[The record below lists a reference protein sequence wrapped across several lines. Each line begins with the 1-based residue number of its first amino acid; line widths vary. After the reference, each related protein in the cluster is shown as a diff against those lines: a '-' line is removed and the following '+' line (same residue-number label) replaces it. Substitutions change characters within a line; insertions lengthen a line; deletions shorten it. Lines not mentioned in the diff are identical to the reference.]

1 MHINVIFPREI
12 GYCSLYVMVPQVK
25 HYAPATKLESHKAS
39 EVLLKVFEST
49 LGEFGLTL
57 SDLAS
62 GTTDSVSE
70 MEAMCVNGL
79 VPLGIAWDWCMCHAA
94 SKASEH
100 AFGTNADPAL
110 SMNKPARELL
120 EVVTRVVQ
128 RLSKVP
134 AMRKKFDDL
143 QMELVEELFKASEHS
158 PQRWMVLTRVLE
170 RIIRLWNPIR
180 ELYTNIGEVFPL
192 ERGDNREGVLQLYSL
207 LQPVTAVTGDGQY
220 SGVPMTAEMH
230 MAFAVLKMRVLDPT
244 KPLKVSENDVL

>member
-1 MHINVIFPREI
+1 
-12 GYCSLYVMVPQVK
+12 MVHQVK
-25 HYAPATKLESHKAS
+25 HYAPATELENHKAS

-62 GTTDSVSE
+62 GTTDNVSE

-94 SKASEH
+94 NKSSEH
-100 AFGTNADPAL
+100 AFGTNENPAE
-110 SMNKPARELL
+110 SMNKSSRELL
-120 EVVTRVVQ
+120 EVVARVAQ
-128 RLSKVP
+128 RLHKSP

-143 QMELVEELFKASEHS
+143 QMELVQELFKGSEHA
-158 PQRWMVLTRVLE
+158 PQRWLVLTRVLE

-192 ERGDNREGVLQLYSL
+192 ERGDNREGILQLYSL
-207 LQPVTAVTGDGQY
+207 LQPLSAIAGDGLNY
-220 SGVPMTAEMH
+220 GVPMTAEMH

-244 KPLKVSENDVL
+244 KPLKVSEMKSRV

>member
-1 MHINVIFPREI
+1 MQPTGH
-12 GYCSLYVMVPQVK
+12 LMVHQVK
-25 HYAPATKLESHKAS
+25 HYAPATELDSHKAS

-70 MEAMCVNGL
+70 IEAMCVNGL

-94 SKASEH
+94 SKSSEH
-100 AFGTNADPAL
+100 AFGTNANPAE
-110 SMNKPARELL
+110 SVNKASRELL
-120 EVVTRVVQ
+120 EVVVRVAQ
-128 RLSKVP
+128 RLNKFP
-134 AMRKKFDDL
+134 AMKKKFDDL
-143 QMELVEELFKASEHS
+143 ELELELVQELFKGSDLS
-158 PQRWMVLTRVLE
+158 PQRWPILTRVLE

-192 ERGDNREGVLQLYSL
+192 ERGDNREGILQLYSL
-207 LQPVTAVTGDGQY
+207 LQPLSAIAGDVQY
-220 SGVPMTAEMH
+220 YGVPMTAEMH

-244 KPLKVSENDVL
+244 KPLKVSEILKKIRLEDKS

>member
-1 MHINVIFPREI
+1 M
-12 GYCSLYVMVPQVK
+12 K
-25 HYAPATKLESHKAS
+25 HYAPATELESHKAS

-62 GTTDSVSE
+62 GTTDSVPE

-100 AFGTNADPAL
+100 AFGTNANPAESL
-110 SMNKPARELL
+110 NKASRELL
-120 EVVTRVVQ
+120 EVVARVAQ
-128 RLSKVP
+128 RLNKSP
-134 AMRKKFDDL
+134 AMKKKFDDL
-143 QMELVEELFKASEHS
+143 HLELVQELFKGCDHA
-158 PQRWMVLTRVLE
+158 PQRWLVLTRILE

-192 ERGDNREGVLQLYSL
+192 ERGDNREGILQLYSL
-207 LQPVTAVTGDGQY
+207 LQPLSAIAGDGQHD
-220 SGVPMTAEMH
+220 GVPMTAEMH

-244 KPLKVSENDVL
+244 KPLKVSKK